1 MNFIKIK
8 NFCESKN
15 TIKKVEKQS
24 EEWEKTAADGIYD
37 ERLITSIY
45 KEFLKLKKKI

>member
-1 MNFIKIK
+1 M

-24 EEWEKTAADGIYD
+24 EEWEKIIVDSIYD

-45 KEFLKLKKKI
+45 KEFLKLNKNHLIQV